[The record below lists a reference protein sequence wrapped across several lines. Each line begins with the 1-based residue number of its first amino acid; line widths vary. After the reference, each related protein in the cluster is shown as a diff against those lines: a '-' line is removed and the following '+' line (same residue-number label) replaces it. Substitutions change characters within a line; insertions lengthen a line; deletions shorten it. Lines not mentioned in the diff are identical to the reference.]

1 MKRYLRSLSGKLTVF
16 TVTII
21 IPFIILIMSLL
32 YFINDYSSTYNQIVK
47 NVTALNVYNMN
58 FKKSIDSTLYQMI
71 ARSIPLSLVEEQLEE
86 DHPFDQIKEMEGV
99 LLELV
104 KTSTGEG
111 NDRRISKIMKNL
123 TNLEK
128 RVEEINLL
136 VVETGNYDESMFKLN
151 TNIYILTDIIQEKI
165 QEYIYYEVIQMEEV
179 RLKLKRQQE
188 IAIPLIFAS
197 VILVTGI
204 TSIVSVLITKSLT
217 GPIRELCLGTELVA
231 QGNFEIRTGDMKGNE
246 IAVLGDSFNR
256 MVAQIG
262 ELIIGIK
269 EEQKQK
275 RNMELKLLQS
285 QINPHFLYNTLD
297 NIMWLAEDGKT
308 TEVVSMVTSLS
319 DFFRTTLSEGRDRIT
334 LEEEVNHVRS
344 YLEIQQFRYRD
355 IMKFEIFIPE
365 ELKSIEIVKMTLQP
379 LVENAL
385 YHGLKFKRNLGTI
398 QIAVKMIED
407 KIVISITDDGIGMT
421 EEKQRE
427 VRERLVN
434 FQTKNESKS
443 FGLGNVQERMVLNYG
458 EDYGLKFE
466 SNYGIGT
473 TFYVTI
479 PTSVKQVLREE

>member
-217 GPIRELCLGTELVA
+217 GPIRELCLGTVLVA